1 MIESTLKALCTSKKK
16 EKEKKEDKKK
26 SAKIVTMT
34 LVLWYID
41 KLVSALDWQTEVYHH
56 PDFQSSWKSTEGNS
70 GEF

>member
-1 MIESTLKALCTSKKK
+1 MYIKK
-16 EKEKKEDKKK
+16 ERKRKKEDKKK

-41 KLVSALDWQTEVYHH
+41 KLLSALDWQTEVYHH
-56 PDFQSSWKSTEGNS
+56 PDFQSSWKSTEGNP